1 MPWKMAQGSRNPG
14 RVDARHASHLQIDLS
29 RASVESKLTKGSK
42 PAMVTNATSLLRYAS
57 TFAMVLGLIVGT
69 ESTGQTSAAK
79 DSPNRCPLTVE
90 QAATITGQPMMS
102 QGACTFFP
110 ASGRDIPH
118 VFYVLQVPMVCNG
131 IAPSE
136 LGFTESVP
144 GLSAKSAYI
153 KNGVDGAHLLVC
165 PSNGRA
171 FDVVVEIKNDK
182 AQNREAAIR
191 LARQLLATK

>member
-1 MPWKMAQGSRNPG
+1 
-14 RVDARHASHLQIDLS
+14 
-29 RASVESKLTKGSK
+29 
-42 PAMVTNATSLLRYAS
+42 MVANVHSLLRCAS
-57 TFAMVLGLIVGT
+57 TIAMIVGLIVGT
-69 ESTGQTSAAK
+69 ESIGQTSAAK
-79 DSPNRCPLTVE
+79 DSSNRCPLTEE

-110 ASGRDIPH
+110 VSGRDLPH

-136 LGFTESVP
+136 LGFTESVS

-165 PSNGRA
+165 PNNGRA
-171 FDVVVEIKNDK
+171 FDIVVEIKNDK